1 MQRAIGPMC
10 DNNLIN
16 QLIVTMYVAI
26 AGNIGSGKTTLTEIL
41 TKRYGAK
48 AYYEQSDNPYIDDFY
63 NDMSRWAFQL
73 QVSFLGSRI
82 EQTLDMLSSGAQNII
97 QDRTIYEDAHIF
109 ADNLHSMGLIA
120 TRDFQTYMK
129 IFELTTNLIPQ
140 PDLLIYLRASIP
152 TLVTQI
158 KRRGRAYEMNIEE
171 SYLSLLNEKYENW
184 INHIYKGRVLIID
197 KDVEDF
203 VADESVVDSI
213 CERIEKILSQP
224 K

>member
-1 MQRAIGPMC
+1 
-10 DNNLIN
+10 
-16 QLIVTMYVAI
+16 MYVAI

-41 TKRYGAK
+41 TNRYGAK
-48 AYYEQSDNPYIDDFY
+48 AYYEQTDNPYIDDFY
-63 NDMSRWAFQL
+63 NNMSRWAFHL
-73 QVSFLGSRI
+73 QISFLGSRI
-82 EQTLDMLSSGAQNII
+82 EQTLDMLSSGEQTII

-109 ADNLHSMGLIA
+109 AENLHSMGLIA
-120 TRDFQTYMK
+120 SRDFATYMK

-158 KRRGRAYEMNIEE
+158 KRRGRAYEMNIDE
-171 SYLSLLNEKYENW
+171 SYLTLLNERYENW
-184 INHIYKGRVLIID
+184 INNIYNGRVLIID

-203 VADESVVDSI
+203 VENPEVIDSI
-213 CERIEKILSQP
+213 CARIDAMLAQP